1 MSALER
7 HLETSDR
14 FLDQAEAELREGD
27 LLQASEK
34 AWGAVA
40 HYVKGIAAERGWPS
54 NSHRAINR
62 HARALIAQTDA
73 PEINNVRLIAA
84 NGLHQNFYENWFEA
98 GQVEEGIRAVG
109 ALLDA
114 LREVNHARP

>member
-1 MSALER
+1 MSKR
-7 HLETSDR
+7 HVETSDR

-27 LLQASEK
+27 ILQASEK

-40 HYVKGIAAERGWPS
+40 HYVKGVALDRGWRS

-62 HARALIAQTDA
+62 NARTLIAETDV
-73 PEINNVRLIAA
+73 PNLNELRLIAA

-98 GQVEEGIRAVG
+98 EQVEEGIRAVG
-109 ALLDA
+109 ELLA
-114 LREVNHARP
+114 AMRQARSRLP

>member
-1 MSALER
+1 MSKR
-7 HLETSDR
+7 HVETSDR

-27 LLQASEK
+27 ILQASEK

-40 HYVKGIAAERGWPS
+40 HYVKGVALDRGWRS

-62 HARALIAQTDA
+62 NARPLIAETDV
-73 PEINNVRLIAA
+73 PNLNELRLIAA

-98 GQVEEGIRAVG
+98 EQVEEGIRAVG
-109 ALLDA
+109 ELLA
-114 LREVNHARP
+114 AMRQARSRLP